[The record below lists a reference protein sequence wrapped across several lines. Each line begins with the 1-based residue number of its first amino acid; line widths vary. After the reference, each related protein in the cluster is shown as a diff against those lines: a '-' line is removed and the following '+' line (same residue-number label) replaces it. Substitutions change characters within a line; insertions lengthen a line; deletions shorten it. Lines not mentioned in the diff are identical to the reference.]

1 MCQPPPPATAL
12 HVPLDRLLHRTC
24 FATREGARAA
34 LAAGRIHRAD
44 GSAVERNLRLSLAE
58 ASAISL
64 LLDGAPLPAAPPS
77 LTVALHKPRG
87 IVTTCAD
94 EELAPSGKTYPGIR
108 TLLSAPHRALA
119 PIGRLDAD
127 SEGLLLLTNDGAL
140 SAAICQSASCV
151 KRYLVRIAPRRGCYA
166 PSGAFEEVAET
177 QLQVGV
183 DIGLARPGR
192 CERARRVTADEAAAA
207 AGWCDELLDGDS
219 SCLLA
224 EISMAT
230 GAKREVRRILRAAG
244 FETQRLVRLAVGPVE
259 LDLRPGEARVL
270 GDAELARLWESALPA
285 AARPVFDDGAWVPP
299 AEYLERLRLKGPLK
313 V

>member
-1 MCQPPPPATAL
+1 MLCDARGRARGAGAPAACAAPTAA
-12 HVPLDRLLHRTC
+12 VDP
-24 FATREGARAA
+24 ARH
-34 LAAGRIHRAD
+34 LGPTS
-44 GSAVERNLRLSLAE
+44 GSTLAE
-58 ASAISL
+58 APPRGSL

-87 IVTTCAD
+87 VVTTCAD
-94 EELAPSGKTYPGIR
+94 EELAPSGKTYPGVR

-140 SAAICQSASCV
+140 SAAVCQSASCV

-192 CERARRVTADEAAAA
+192 CERARRVTAEEAA
-207 AGWCDELLDGDS
+207 GG
-219 SCLLA
+219 
-224 EISMAT
+224 
-230 GAKREVRRILRAAG
+230 GG
-244 FETQRLVRLAVGPVE
+244 LVR
-259 LDLRPGEARVL
+259 
-270 GDAELARLWESALPA
+270 
-285 AARPVFDDGAWVPP
+285 
-299 AEYLERLRLKGPLK
+299 
-313 V
+313 

>member
-34 LAAGRIHRAD
+34 LAAGRVRRAD
-44 GSAVERNLRLSLAE
+44 QVRRRAQLRLSLAE

-151 KRYLVRIAPRRGCYA
+151 KRYLVRIAPRRRLLR
-166 PSGAFEEVAET
+166 AE
-177 QLQVGV
+177 
-183 DIGLARPGR
+183 
-192 CERARRVTADEAAAA
+192 RRVRGGGGNAA
-207 AGWCDELLDGDS
+207 AGGRRHWAGETGPLR
-219 SCLLA
+219 A
-224 EISMAT
+224 RAT
-230 GAKREVRRILRAAG
+230 GDGGGGGSGGA
-244 FETQRLVRLAVGPVE
+244 LVR
-259 LDLRPGEARVL
+259 
-270 GDAELARLWESALPA
+270 
-285 AARPVFDDGAWVPP
+285 
-299 AEYLERLRLKGPLK
+299 
-313 V
+313 